1 MNYGANCGA
10 NRGAN
15 YIVEVLFLVVEMIL
29 SVVWFGGGKRVEQL
43 QSYLAAFVVGGL
55 ICAIGQL
62 LMDLTSYTP
71 AHILSG
77 FTVAGGILGGFGL
90 YDRLIEFA
98 GAGAS
103 LPISSFGNALVKGAM
118 AEAAKTGVIGVLTG
132 MFELTSTG
140 ITAAIIFA
148 FLTALVFNP
157 KG

>member
-1 MNYGANCGA
+1 M
-10 NRGAN
+10 
-15 YIVEVLFLVVEMIL
+15 
-29 SVVWFGGGKRVEQL
+29 QT
-43 QSYLAAFVVGGL
+43 YLAAFVVGGL
-55 ICAIGQL
+55 ICVIGQL
-62 LMDLTSYTP
+62 LMDLTPYTP

-77 FTVAGGILGGFGL
+77 FTVAGGILGGLGL

-118 AEAAKTGVIGVLTG
+118 AEAAKHGIIGVLTG

-148 FLTALVFNP
+148 FLTALIFDP